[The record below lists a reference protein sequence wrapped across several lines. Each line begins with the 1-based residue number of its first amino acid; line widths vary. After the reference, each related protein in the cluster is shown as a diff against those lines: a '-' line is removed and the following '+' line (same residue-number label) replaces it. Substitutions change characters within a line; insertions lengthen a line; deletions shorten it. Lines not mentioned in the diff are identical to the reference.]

1 MFHVFFRC
9 RSPYFVVIQS
19 KWGKR
24 NGKKWANEK
33 WRWAKESAEKDETPK
48 DEEPTKKK
56 WKVLQWIKQYILFC
70 QNKAA
75 CKRVYIFNS
84 LSLFGRASSV
94 GFRTGWVCRSSSA
107 LRHSSL
113 LPTYAYF
120 LTNLVC
126 VFNSISIFTIHGIFV
141 VVIVVPLFAFRK
153 HVEDVFEF
161 LSLNF
166 DRTSAASML
175 LFLSGMYLFVL
186 MSSQT
191 RQATS
196 LPHSSYSLLLPCYL
210 VLLSSP
216 PSPPPVARQTSY
228 SLVAVIRG
236 SFIDSKLTVVPF
248 DTLEYLIL
256 GFRNAYVCS
265 IAKYL
270 SPARFLEN
278 DEFFNWISSIEMRF
292 PKCETIF
299 VSKKF
304 PWIQFQVKHVNIP
317 YFLLR
322 RKT

>member
-1 MFHVFFRC
+1 M
-9 RSPYFVVIQS
+9 
-19 KWGKR
+19 
-24 NGKKWANEK
+24 
-33 WRWAKESAEKDETPK
+33 
-48 DEEPTKKK
+48 
-56 WKVLQWIKQYILFC
+56 QWIKQYILFC

-84 LSLFGRASSV
+84 LSLFGRASSA

-196 LPHSSYSLLLPCYL
+196 LPHSSFSLLLPYYL

-216 PSPPPVARQTSY
+216 PSPPPGARQTSY

-317 YFLLR
+317 YFLLW

>member
-1 MFHVFFRC
+1 MKN
-9 RSPYFVVIQS
+9 Q
-19 KWGKR
+19 K
-24 NGKKWANEK
+24 
-33 WRWAKESAEKDETPK
+33 
-48 DEEPTKKK
+48 KKK

-216 PSPPPVARQTSY
+216 RPPSPHPELDKHPIHWLRLYVARLLIQSWQLFRLTHLSIWFWDFETRMCVVLL
-228 SLVAVIRG
+228 STFRLRDFWKTM
-236 SFIDSKLTVVPF
+236 SF
-248 DTLEYLIL
+248 
-256 GFRNAYVCS
+256 S
-265 IAKYL
+265 IGYQALKWDFQNVKQ
-270 SPARFLEN
+270 FL
-278 DEFFNWISSIEMRF
+278 F
-292 PKCETIF
+292 PKNFHEYNF
-299 VSKKF
+299 K
-304 PWIQFQVKHVNIP
+304 WNM
-317 YFLLR
+317 
-322 RKT
+322 